1 MLGKISGIY
10 ETTYGNVCQYIEG
23 DETAYDI
30 DMGEEIPLDMVDFEK
45 FIRDLDEE
53 YATSEF
59 EEDDLFHD
67 NDLLE
72 DLFGEEE

>member
-10 ETTYGNVCQYIEG
+10 ETTYGNVCQYVEG

-53 YATSEF
+53 YAVS
-59 EEDDLFHD
+59 EDDYFED

-72 DLFGEEE
+72 DLFGEE

>member
-10 ETTYGNVCQYIEG
+10 ETTYGNVCQYVEG

-53 YATSEF
+53 YAVS
-59 EEDDLFHD
+59 EDDYFED

-72 DLFGEEE
+72 DLFVEE